1 MAVGWG
7 RGICRYSGGFVLG
20 NAGIVPAGVLL
31 VAFPFSDVR
40 SLPFRQPQQGR
51 VVELL
56 F

>member
-1 MAVGWG
+1 MGWG

-20 NAGIVPAGVLL
+20 NAGIVSAGVLL
-31 VAFPFSDVR
+31 VAFPFSDVVSSR
-40 SLPFRQPQQGR
+40 SGSLSKDA